1 MFLLTKTNLI
11 SFIIGVLAGVLA
23 MSVYS
28 FSEPVAVL
36 ILIVGIIV
44 FELYCNK
51 FGKEPDVVFYA
62 EGSNFDGVDDFVETL
77 QKMIEEVVKED
88 GDKK

>member
-11 SFIIGVLAGVLA
+11 SFIIGALAGVLA

-44 FELYCNK
+44 FELYCNNLAK
-51 FGKEPDVVFYA
+51 SPMWSFYA
-62 EGSNFDGVDDFVETL
+62 EGSNFDGVDDFVGAFR
-77 QKMIEEVVKED
+77 K
-88 GDKK
+88 